1 MDDEKNGVTFNN
13 ENCEKTDLIF
23 SWSIHMVKIGRDNNT
38 LAYIE
43 GWGSILLNILLFAY
57 KFWAGTVTGSIAIIA
72 DAWHTLSDSF
82 TSVVVLVSARASSI
96 PPDREH
102 PFGHGRAELLGS
114 IVIGLLLAVVAFNFI
129 VDSAHRLKGGE
140 GVTFGLIAI
149 AATTVSIITK
159 EGMAQF
165 AFWAAKKTGSVT
177 LKADAWHH
185 RSDAISSLV
194 LLGGIFLGR
203 YFWWIDGVMG
213 IILGLLIMYA
223 AYEILKDSMDSFIG
237 EAPDSGFKDSVIRIA
252 AESSGRELDIHH
264 MHIHKYGDHTEL
276 TFHIRLEGDL
286 SLEKAHHVASNIE
299 SAIKREMNVESTI
312 HMEPKIGETIK

>member
-1 MDDEKNGVTFNN
+1 MTNRTRENN
-13 ENCEKTDLIF
+13 
-23 SWSIHMVKIGRDNNT
+23 R
-38 LAYIE
+38 LAYLE
-43 GWGSILLNILLFAY
+43 GWGSILLNILLFIY

-82 TSVVVLVSARASSI
+82 TSAVVLVSARASSI

-129 VDSAHRLKGGE
+129 VDSMMRLKGGE
-140 GVTFGLIAI
+140 GAAFGAVAI
-149 AATTVSIITK
+149 IATTVSVIAK

-165 AFWAAKKTGSVT
+165 AFWASKKTGSVT
-177 LKADAWHH
+177 LRADAWHH

-194 LLGGIFLGR
+194 LLGGILLGK
-203 YFWWIDGVMG
+203 YFWWIDGIMG
-213 IILGLLIMYA
+213 IILGFLIMYA

-237 EAPDSGFKDSVIRIA
+237 EAPDAGFKENVIKIA

-276 TFHIRLEGDL
+276 TFHIRLEGTL
-286 SLEKAHHVASNIE
+286 SLKEAHHVASGIE
-299 SAIKREMNVESTI
+299 SAIREEMNVESTI
-312 HMEPKIGETIK
+312 HMEPKIDEKIK

>member
-1 MDDEKNGVTFNN
+1 M
-13 ENCEKTDLIF
+13 
-23 SWSIHMVKIGRDNNT
+23 
-38 LAYIE
+38 
-43 GWGSILLNILLFAY
+43 LLFVF

-114 IVIGLLLAVVAFNFI
+114 IIIGMLLAVVAFNFI
-129 VDSAHRLKGGE
+129 VDSVQRLKGGE
-140 GVTFGLIAI
+140 SVVFGAIAI
-149 AATTVSIITK
+149 AATSVSIVAK

-177 LKADAWHH
+177 LKADGWHH

-194 LLGGIFLGR
+194 LLGGILLGK

-213 IILGLLIMYA
+213 IILAILIMYA

-237 EAPDSGFKDSVIRIA
+237 EAPDKDFRDRVTEIA
-252 AESSGRELDIHH
+252 GDVSGRELDIHH
-264 MHIHKYGDHTEL
+264 MHIHRYGDHTEL
-276 TFHIRLEGDL
+276 TFHIRLDKNL
-286 SLEKAHHVASNIE
+286 SLEEAHREASGIE
-299 SAIKREMNVESTI
+299 AAIRLEMNVESTI
-312 HMEPKIGETIK
+312 HMEPKADDNK

>member
-1 MDDEKNGVTFNN
+1 MTK
-13 ENCEKTDLIF
+13 EN
-23 SWSIHMVKIGRDNNT
+23 RDNSR

-43 GWGSILLNILLFAY
+43 GWGSILLNILLFIY

-82 TSVVVLVSARASSI
+82 TSVVVLVSARACSI

-114 IVIGLLLAVVAFNFI
+114 IVIGLLLGVVAFNFI
-129 VDSAHRLKGGE
+129 IDSMMRLKGGE
-140 GVTFGLIAI
+140 GAAFGAVAI
-149 AATTVSIITK
+149 IATTVSVITK

-165 AFWAAKKTGSVT
+165 AFWASKKTGSAT

-194 LLGGIFLGR
+194 LLGGIFIGK
-203 YFWWIDGVMG
+203 YFWWIDGAMG

-237 EAPDSGFKDSVIRIA
+237 EAPDAAFKEKVKRIA
-252 AESSGRELDIHH
+252 WESSGRELDIHH

-276 TFHIRLEGDL
+276 TFHIRLDGTL
-286 SLEKAHHVASNIE
+286 SLEEAHKVASGIE
-299 SAIKREMNVESTI
+299 SAIKKEMHVESTI
-312 HMEPKIGETIK
+312 HMEPRADDKY

>member
-1 MDDEKNGVTFNN
+1 
-13 ENCEKTDLIF
+13 
-23 SWSIHMVKIGRDNNT
+23 MVKSGRDNNS

-43 GWGSILLNILLFAY
+43 GWGSIFLNILLFAY

-82 TSVVVLVSARASSI
+82 TSVVVLISARASSM

-129 VDSAHRLKGGE
+129 VDSAYRLKGGE

-159 EGMAQF
+159 EAMAQF
-165 AFWAAKKTGSVT
+165 AFWAAKKTGSAT

-185 RSDAISSLV
+185 RSDAISSLI
-194 LLGGIFLGR
+194 LLCGIFLGR

-237 EAPDSGFKDSVIRIA
+237 EAPDAGFKENVIKIA
-252 AESSGRELDIHH
+252 GESSGRELDIHH
-264 MHIHKYGDHTEL
+264 MHIHRYGDHTEL
-276 TFHIRLEGDL
+276 TFHIRLDGTL
-286 SLEKAHHVASNIE
+286 PLEEAHLVASSIE

-312 HMEPKIGETIK
+312 HMEPKIDENNK